1 MTDQPAQLVTTTVA
15 GTELGCTS
23 QSVLNWIKHGKVP
36 VKATTIIKGQ
46 TVNLYDLN
54 EIKAARITFTAVKPA
69 PAPTPTLNLDALAE
83 RMSAEYQGL
92 FKSVSADLGEL
103 VDNTAALR
111 EAITKLSDQNVLLF
125 KTVEALRLA
134 AQSTSVTPT
143 SSNSPRLFTKTP
155 DPAPTPPAPPK
166 AKVCIIGL
174 LANQQQMIA
183 AEFSE
188 CFDLRMFHSDE
199 ARGPSLTAAA
209 QNSDCVLLMANFV
222 SHSIEATVKS
232 AGGVKHE
239 VVRGGM
245 TTLRDRLV
253 TLFANGVPTKKA
265 ATA

>member
-23 QSVLNWIKHGKVP
+23 QSVLNWIKHSKVP

-54 EIKAARITFTAVKPA
+54 EIKAARITFATLKPEAA
-69 PAPTPTLNLDALAE
+69 PEAAAPNLDALAE

-111 EAITKLSDQNVLLF
+111 EMIAKLAEQNVLLF
-125 KTVEALRLA
+125 KTVEALRIA
-134 AQSTSVTPT
+134 AQSAVTPT
-143 SSNSPRLFTKTP
+143 PSNSPRLFTKVP
-155 DPAPTPPAPPK
+155 DPTPVKPK
-166 AKVCIIGL
+166 AKICIVGL
-174 LANQQQMIA
+174 LANQQQMISK
-183 AEFSE
+183 EFDE
-188 CFDLRMFHSDE
+188 CFELRMFHTDD
-199 ARGPSLTAAA
+199 AKGPALTSAAE
-209 QNSDCVLLMANFV
+209 NCDCVLLMTNFINHAV
-222 SHSIEATVKS
+222 EDRVKAAS
-232 AGGVKHE
+232 GKYEH
-239 VVRGGM
+239 VRGGM